1 VVSQRGPNDYV
12 VRGYHLFEG
21 RIINS
26 LLATSVTFPDVILN
40 TKRLVGGMRIRVSLM
55 DGAQLRSQ
63 LHQFE
68 KEEATWRDFYD
79 PTPFNDR
86 FSPGDDDRTSF

>member
-40 TKRLVGGMRIRVSLM
+40 TARDIGGMRIRVSLM

-63 LHQFE
+63 LHEFE
-68 KEEATWRDFYD
+68 KADATWTDIYD

-86 FSPGDDDRTSF
+86 FSPGDDDMTSF